1 MASIFTKIIKGEIPS
16 HKIYE
21 DDNYY
26 AFLDISPVQKGHT
39 LLIPKVEV
47 DDMFDLDDDLLAG
60 LYVAAKK
67 ISKAIKKEFPCNRV
81 GHAVIGLEV
90 PHAHMHL
97 IPISSM
103 HDMNFANK
111 LNLSQEELAE
121 IAQRIRTHL

>member
-1 MASIFTKIIKGEIPS
+1 MASIFTKIINGDIPS
-16 HKIYE
+16 HKVYE
-21 DDNYY
+21 DENYY

-47 DDMFDLDDDLLAG
+47 DDMFDLEDELLAG
-60 LYVAAKK
+60 LYVVAKK

-121 IAQRIRTHL
+121 IAERIRVHL

>member
-1 MASIFTKIIKGEIPS
+1 MASIFTKIVNGEIPS
-16 HKIYE
+16 HKVYE

-47 DDMFDLDDDLLAG
+47 DDMFDLEDELLAG
-60 LYVAAKK
+60 LYVVAKK

-121 IAQRIRTHL
+121 IAQRIRIHL